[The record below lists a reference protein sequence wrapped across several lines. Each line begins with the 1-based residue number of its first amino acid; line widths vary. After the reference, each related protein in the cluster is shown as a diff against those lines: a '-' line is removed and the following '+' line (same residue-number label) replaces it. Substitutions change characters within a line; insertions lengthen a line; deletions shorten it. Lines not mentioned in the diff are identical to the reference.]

1 MRKFNAVIICVI
13 AAVGLIFAGANI
25 YLVNMQ
31 SNFNREYN
39 VEINRI
45 QLSIENKEKIDLSF
59 CIYIKNVSVLSE
71 NANEEEIESFYNP
84 DSAYCIRVID
94 NKTYRFDYEQNN
106 EKDYFKNIAVV
117 NICLGV
123 MAAVVLCILLYIR
136 SKIIKPF
143 NEIKNLP
150 YELSKG
156 NLTAGL
162 KESKSRYF
170 GRFVWGL
177 DLLRESLEEQKA
189 KELQLQKEKKTLV
202 LSISHDIKTPLSTI
216 KLYSKALIK
225 NLYDSEEKRM
235 GIAENINKKAD
246 EIENHVSDII
256 AATQND
262 FLNIKVN
269 DHDFYLDDLIEKI
282 ENYYEEKLSLIK
294 TDFKITEYD
303 NCLLKGDID
312 RALEAVQNVIENAV
326 KYGDGESIILS
337 FDNEEGCTLLTVR
350 NTGCTLLS
358 NEMPHIFDSFWR
370 GSNSE
375 GKEGSGLGLYICRE
389 IMRKMDGEIFA
400 KMKDND
406 MCVTIV
412 LRQA

>member
-1 MRKFNAVIICVI
+1 MRKFNAIIICIIAVI
-13 AAVGLIFAGANI
+13 GLIFAGANI
-25 YLVNMQ
+25 YLVNIQ
-31 SNFNREYN
+31 SNSNREYN

-45 QLSIENKEKIDLSF
+45 QLSIENKEKIDLSS
-59 CIYIKNVSVLSE
+59 CRYIKNVSVMPK
-71 NANEEEIESFYNP
+71 NAGEEEKENFYNP
-84 DSAYCIRVID
+84 DSAYCIRIIGD
-94 NKTYRFDYEQNN
+94 KTYRFDYEQNN
-106 EKDYFKNIAVV
+106 EKEYFKNIVVV
-117 NICLGV
+117 NICLGI
-123 MAAVVLCILLYIR
+123 MAAAVLCVLLYIR

-150 YELSKG
+150 YELSRG
-156 NLTAGL
+156 NLTSGL

-177 DLLRESLEEQKA
+177 DLLRESLEQQKT
-189 KELQLQKEKKTLV
+189 KGLQLQKEKKTLV

-216 KLYSKALIK
+216 KLYSKALAK
-225 NLYDSEEKRM
+225 NLYDSEEKRTE
-235 GIAENINKKAD
+235 IAENINKKAD
-246 EIENHVSDII
+246 EIENYVSDII
-256 AATQND
+256 AASQND
-262 FLNIKVN
+262 FLNIEVN
-269 DHDFYLDDLIEKI
+269 NSDFYLEDLIQKI
-282 ENYYEEKLSLIK
+282 ENYYKEKLSLIK
-294 TDFKITEYD
+294 TGFEIREYN

-312 RALEAVQNVIENAV
+312 RTLEAVQNVIENAV
-326 KYGDGESIILS
+326 KYGNGESIILS

-350 NTGCTLLS
+350 NSGCTLLS

-400 KMKDND
+400 KIVDND